1 MTITDEPGVPFHR
14 LARNEAHRWWR
25 PVLGTLVLLVSTA
38 VAVAVVYAG
47 ADVIGSIARRPVNDS
62 GMSDWGDIA
71 GFGLDLLALATL
83 IPCVLFAAWWV
94 QRRRPGTVSSVQGRL
109 RLRWLG
115 VCALVAVPTIV
126 LLLVGTSLLYALTG
140 DDGGEQSGGWVGA
153 GPFAA
158 ALVML
163 LVLVPLQSAGEEY
176 LCRGWLLQAAGAYVR
191 SLWLPLAL
199 QAVVFAAIHGDGTPW
214 GYTDL
219 ILYSVATGWLTVR
232 TGGLEAAIALHTVN
246 NLVGMLASAAFGEL
260 ASTETVAGVGWRFL
274 AVDVLLLPVYVAA
287 ITWLARRRHLVT
299 LAPAPA
305 TTDLPEP
312 PATTLQPA

>member
-25 PVLGTLVLLVSTA
+25 PVLGTVVLLVSTA

-47 ADVIGSIARRPVNDS
+47 ADVVGSIARRPVNES

-71 GFGLDLLALATL
+71 GFGLDLLALAML
-83 IPCVLFAAWWV
+83 IPCVFFAAWWV

-126 LLLVGTSLLYALTG
+126 LLLVGTNLLYALTG
-140 DDGGEQSGGWVGA
+140 DYGVEESGAWVGA
-153 GPFAA
+153 GAFIPAV
-158 ALVML
+158 LML

-176 LCRGWLLQAAGAYVR
+176 LCRGWLLQAVGAYVR
-191 SLWLPLAL
+191 PLWLPLAV
-199 QAVVFAAIHGDGTPW
+199 QAVVFAAMHGDGTPW
-214 GYTDL
+214 GYADL
-219 ILYSVATGWLTVR
+219 LLYSIATGWLTVR
-232 TGGLEAAIALHTVN
+232 TGGLEAAIALHAVN
-246 NLVGMLASAAFGEL
+246 NLVGMAGAAAFGEL
-260 ASTETVAGVGWRFL
+260 DATDTVAGAEWQFL
-274 AVDVLLLPVYVAA
+274 AADVLLLPVYVAV

-299 LAPAPA
+299 LAPTPA

-312 PATTLQPA
+312 PGTALQPA